1 MLVTTRLG
9 RGLAP
14 GVQHPFPFYLSP
26 SGRVCLLFLVGRSEL
41 GHNDGVTVSGCQP
54 CIWAQGARAGDPLFL
69 SLEQPDPACDYA
81 VNAGARRGRKRFLLG
96 NGATNVKSSKDQT
109 LGTYTTLLPDT

>member
-1 MLVTTRLG
+1 MI
-9 RGLAP
+9 
-14 GVQHPFPFYLSP
+14 S
-26 SGRVCLLFLVGRSEL
+26 SGAVGSKF
-41 GHNDGVTVSGCQP
+41 GSAKTFGTFGKTVGSK
-54 CIWAQGARAGDPLFL
+54 IWAQGARAGDPLFL